1 MGNTL
6 TPLIPVI
13 YRVLPFLHRELV
25 GLIPAVT
32 WDAQAARAA
41 VGQTV
46 RIPTAP
52 TMTAEDAT
60 PATNPPDT
68 GDTVFDKE
76 EMTITKSRVVP
87 FRWTGDEGRSVASP
101 GPGRMSL
108 QEMQVFEALR
118 TLANEVET
126 DLAQLYKRS
135 ARALGSAGTTPFGS
149 NIDLLVDAKKM
160 MDDMG
165 IPQAGRQFVMDTT
178 ASSKLR
184 KLSHLQKVNESGSDS
199 LLRFGLL
206 EQLMN
211 FDLRESAQIAL
222 HTAGTGA
229 SYILNQPSGI
239 AAGQTAIAADGGT
252 GTILA
257 GDVVTLANGTPAD
270 DVKYVVNTA
279 LSGGTFV
286 IGRPGLKTAH
296 ADADTVTLA
305 ANYRANMLF
314 HRSAIVLATRA
325 PAIPEEGDQA
335 TDAMIVTDP
344 VTGLAFE
351 VRVYKQYRR
360 VRYEI
365 GLAWGVANMHPAFTL
380 NLMG

>member
-13 YRVLPFLHRELV
+13 YRVLPFLHRELT

-32 WDAQAARAA
+32 LDAQAARAA

-52 TMTAEDAT
+52 TMTSENAT
-60 PATNPPDT
+60 PGTNPPDT
-68 GDTVFDKE
+68 GDNVFDQE
-76 EMTITKSRVVP
+76 DMTITKSKVVP
-87 FRWTGDEGRSVASP
+87 FRWTGDEERSIAAP

-118 TLANEVET
+118 VLVNEVET
-126 DLAQLYKRS
+126 DLAALYKRS
-135 ARALGSAGTTPFGS
+135 ARALGTAGTTPFAS
-149 NIDLLVDAKKM
+149 NIDLLVDAKKV

-165 IPQAGRQFVMDTT
+165 IPQGGRQFVMDTS
-178 ASSKLR
+178 ASAKLR
-184 KLSHLQKVNESGSDS
+184 KLSHLQKVNEAGTSDLLRLGLLDS
-199 LLRFGLL
+199 LMG
-206 EQLMN
+206 

-229 SYILNQPSGI
+229 NYILNQPTGV
-239 AAGQTAIAADGGT
+239 AAGATTIAMDGGT
-252 GTILA
+252 GTIVA
-257 GDVVTLANGTPAD
+257 GDVITIANGSPAD
-270 DVKYVVNTA
+270 DVRYVVNTA
-279 LSGGTFV
+279 LSGGSLV
-286 IGRPGLKTAH
+286 IGRPGLKVAH
-296 ADADTVTLA
+296 ADADAVTLA
-305 ANYRANMLF
+305 AAYRANMVF
-314 HRSAIVLATRA
+314 HRSALALATRA
-325 PAIPEEGDQA
+325 PAIPSEGDEA

-344 VTGLAFE
+344 VTGLSFE

-365 GLAWGVANMHPAFTL
+365 GLAWGVANLHPAFTI
-380 NLMG
+380 NLLG

>member
-1 MGNTL
+1 MGNTI

-41 VGQTV
+41 VGQTI

-60 PATNPPDT
+60 PGTNPPDT
-68 GDTVFDKE
+68 GDTTFDKE

-108 QEMQVFEALR
+108 QEMQIFEALR
-118 TLANEVET
+118 TLVSEIET
-126 DLAQLYKRS
+126 DLGLLYKRS
-135 ARALGSAGTTPFGS
+135 ARAIGTAGTTPFGS
-149 NIDLLVDAKKM
+149 NIDLLVDGKKV

-165 IPQAGRQFVMDTT
+165 IPQVGRQFVMDTS
-178 ASSKLR
+178 AGANMR
-184 KLSHLQKVNESGSDS
+184 KLSNLQKVNESGDQG
-199 LLRFGLL
+199 LLRLGLL
-206 EQLMN
+206 GQLMN
-211 FDLRESAQIAL
+211 FDIRESAQIAL
-222 HTAGTGA
+222 HTAGTGTA
-229 SYILNQPSGI
+229 YQLNGAH
-239 AAGQTAIAADGGT
+239 AAGATSIAVDT
-252 GTILA
+252 GSNTLIA
-257 GDVVTLANGTPAD
+257 GDVLTIANGSPAD

-279 LSGGTFV
+279 LSGGTVV
-286 IGRPGLKTAH
+286 IGRPGLKVAH
-296 ADADTVTLA
+296 VDNDAVTRA
-305 ANYRANMLF
+305 AGYRANMLF

-335 TDAMIVTDP
+335 ADAMVITDP
-344 VTGLAFE
+344 VTGLSFE
-351 VRVYKQYRR
+351 VRVYPQYRR
-360 VRYEI
+360 VRYEV
-365 GLAWGVANMHPAFTL
+365 GMAWGVANMHPAFTL

>member
-1 MGNTL
+1 MGNTI

-41 VGQTV
+41 VGQTI

-60 PATNPPDT
+60 PGTNPPDT
-68 GDTVFDKE
+68 GDTTFDKE

-108 QEMQVFEALR
+108 QEMQIFEALR
-118 TLANEVET
+118 TLVNEIET
-126 DLAQLYKRS
+126 DLGLLYKRS
-135 ARALGSAGTTPFGS
+135 ARAIGTAGTTPFGS
-149 NIDLLVDAKKM
+149 NIDLLVDGKKV

-165 IPQAGRQFVMDTT
+165 IPQVGRQFVMDTS
-178 ASSKLR
+178 AGANMR
-184 KLSHLQKVNESGSDS
+184 KLSNLQKVNESGDQG
-199 LLRFGLL
+199 LLRLGLL
-206 EQLMN
+206 GQLMN
-211 FDLRESAQIAL
+211 FDIRESAQIAL
-222 HTAGTGA
+222 HTAGTGTA
-229 SYILNQPSGI
+229 YQLNGAH
-239 AAGQTAIAADGGT
+239 AAGATSIAVDT
-252 GTILA
+252 GSNTLIA
-257 GDVVTLANGTPAD
+257 GDVLTIANGSPAD

-279 LSGGTFV
+279 LSGGTVV
-286 IGRPGLKTAH
+286 IGRPGLKVAH
-296 ADADTVTLA
+296 VDNDAVTRA
-305 ANYRANMLF
+305 ASYRANMLF

-335 TDAMIVTDP
+335 ADAMVITDP
-344 VTGLAFE
+344 VTGLSFE
-351 VRVYKQYRR
+351 VRVYPQYRR

-365 GLAWGVANMHPAFTL
+365 GMAWGVANMHPAFTL

>member
-13 YRVLPFLHRELV
+13 YRVLPFLHRELT

-32 WDAQAARAA
+32 LDAQAARAA

-46 RIPTAP
+46 RIPTSP

-60 PATNPPDT
+60 PGTNPPDT
-68 GDTVFDKE
+68 GDNTFDKE
-76 EMTITKSRVVP
+76 EMTISKSRVVP
-87 FRWTGDEGRSVASP
+87 FRWTGDEQRSVAAP

-108 QEMQVFEALR
+108 QEMQIFEALR
-118 TLANEVET
+118 TLVSEVET
-126 DLAQLYKRS
+126 DLGLLYKRS
-135 ARALGSAGTTPFGS
+135 ARAIGTAGTTPFAS
-149 NIDLLVDAKKM
+149 NIDLLVDAKKL

-165 IPQAGRQFVMDTT
+165 IPQAGRQFVMDTA
-178 ASSKLR
+178 ASAKLR
-184 KLSHLQKVNESGSDS
+184 KLSHLQKVNESGTSD
-199 LLRFGLL
+199 LLRLGLL
-206 EQLMN
+206 DQLMG

-222 HTAGTGA
+222 HTAGTGT
-229 SYILNQPSGI
+229 SYQLNGAH
-239 AAGQTAIAADGGT
+239 AAGATTVAVDT
-252 GTILA
+252 GSNTIVA
-257 GDVVTLANGTPAD
+257 GDVLTIANGTPAD

-279 LSGGTFV
+279 LSGGSLT
-286 IGRPGLKTAH
+286 IGRPGLKVAH
-296 ADADTVTLA
+296 ADNDAVTLA
-305 ANYRANMLF
+305 SAYRANMLF

-335 TDAMIVTDP
+335 TDSMIVTDP
-344 VTGLAFE
+344 VTDLSFE

-365 GLAWGVANMHPAFTL
+365 GLAWGVANMHPAFTA
-380 NLMG
+380 NLLG

>member
-1 MGNTL
+1 MGNTI

-41 VGQTV
+41 VGQTI

-60 PATNPPDT
+60 PGTNPPDT
-68 GDTVFDKE
+68 GDTTFDKE

-108 QEMQVFEALR
+108 QEMQIFEALR
-118 TLANEVET
+118 TLVSEIET
-126 DLAQLYKRS
+126 DLGLLYKRS
-135 ARALGSAGTTPFGS
+135 ARAIGTAGTTPFGS
-149 NIDLLVDAKKM
+149 NIDLLVDGKKV

-165 IPQAGRQFVMDTT
+165 IPQVGRQFVMDTS
-178 ASSKLR
+178 AGANMR
-184 KLSHLQKVNESGSDS
+184 KLSNLQKVNESGDQG
-199 LLRFGLL
+199 LLRLGLL
-206 EQLMN
+206 GQLMN
-211 FDLRESAQIAL
+211 FDIRESARIAL
-222 HTAGTGA
+222 HTAGTGTA
-229 SYILNQPSGI
+229 YQLNGAH
-239 AAGQTAIAADGGT
+239 AAGATSIAVDT
-252 GTILA
+252 GSNTLIA
-257 GDVVTLANGTPAD
+257 GDVLSIANGSPAD

-279 LSGGTFV
+279 LSGGTVV
-286 IGRPGLKTAH
+286 IGRPGLKVAH
-296 ADADTVTLA
+296 ADNDAVTRA
-305 ANYRANMLF
+305 ASYRANMLF

-335 TDAMIVTDP
+335 ADAMVITDP
-344 VTGLAFE
+344 VTGLSFE
-351 VRVYKQYRR
+351 VRVYPQYRR
-360 VRYEI
+360 VRYEV
-365 GLAWGVANMHPAFTL
+365 GMAWGVANMHPAFTL